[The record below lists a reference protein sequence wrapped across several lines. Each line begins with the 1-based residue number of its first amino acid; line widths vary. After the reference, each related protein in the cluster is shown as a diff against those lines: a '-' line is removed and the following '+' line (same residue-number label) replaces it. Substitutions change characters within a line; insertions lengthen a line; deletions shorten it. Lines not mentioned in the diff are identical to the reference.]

1 MASNYKTM
9 QGDTWDSI
17 AYRLWGR
24 ENLMHQLILAN
35 PDYTDMLIFPAGTVL
50 AVPDVESS
58 TPASSLPPWM
68 TE

>member
-17 AYRLWGR
+17 AYRLWGK

-50 AVPDVESS
+50 AVPDVETS
-58 TPASSLPPWM
+58 AVGNLPPWM